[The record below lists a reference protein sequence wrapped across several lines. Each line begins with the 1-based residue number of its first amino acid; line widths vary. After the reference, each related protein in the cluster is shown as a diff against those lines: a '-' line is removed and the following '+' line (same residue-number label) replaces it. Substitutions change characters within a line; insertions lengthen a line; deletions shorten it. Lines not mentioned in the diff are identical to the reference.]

1 MGSIFKSLWE
11 RIFGRTLTEEESYG
25 RRMRAQDMAF
35 QWCIKNVVYNIFDVN
50 DFLVA
55 EACDMSMGGQ
65 LEVAS

>member
-11 RIFGRTLTEEESYG
+11 RIFGRTLTEEELYG
-25 RRMRAQDMAF
+25 RRMLVEDKA
-35 QWCIKNVVYNIFDVN
+35 FDVN

-55 EACDMSMGGQ
+55 GACDMNMVGQ